1 MNMQKYFA
9 QLVGFEITGFHFEN
23 DEYALEPFP
32 VFTLTKGKETLK
44 LTLSMDTEGN
54 GGGFAF
60 IEAAS

>member
-1 MNMQKYFA
+1 MNLQQYFS
-9 QLVGFEITGFHFEN
+9 QLVGFEIIGFHFEN

-32 VFTLTKGKETLK
+32 VFTVGNGKETLK

-60 IEAAS
+60 IEPAN